1 MAIRKFLLNIGQSNG
16 GAKAEYAAW
25 GLLHAGLYVDFAAL
39 PLSTD
44 VARGYSD
51 TITLPGSWPEF
62 PTCSLKGSA
71 VDAIR
76 YLTFYNPCA
85 TGIAY
90 LAYPGTIRATSI
102 VTVAASYVD
111 LVTSMKWQFTPVGA
125 TITRQRTGIAHT
137 VTQWGGGLAGAA
149 FADQI
154 RVTPAFDPPLVIGE
168 QFTHPITNG
177 INSSAGNYICI
188 APRYGDDFGTDGS
201 WNGSLAGLRV
211 RCTASGHS
219 GNVGQ
224 VRYVS
229 SITLDAGITND
240 VLGAPPT
247 VKITF
252 SEAFSNH
259 PNDGDTFIIEPPP
272 VGSTDVPFTK
282 WAYWLP
288 WCPIEGRAVT
298 SIVTASAVA
307 AGIGGA
313 AFTVAA
319 GHGIVAG
326 QYINVSAPPVP
337 PSTPAQTTY
346 QGNWLVVATSAT
358 TITLGVAYSVPQT
371 VPHYLRVMGK
381 VNPFPPGFNYPNHIS
396 TPQFYQPFVGETY
409 LYGVSSPFATSARAA
424 YHVGM
429 ANRIQE
435 RIGEA
440 IYVVTLTVDGVSL
453 AHSDLYDPGV
463 VSIPAIG
470 WFDPAQQ
477 TSWAPGDR
485 NNCFAR
491 LVDSLDAARLAALR
505 DGDTL
510 ECVGIFF
517 VQGEGDAAALRES
530 YALRYEKNLT
540 SFKSAVRNAVLDAG
554 LFSGPAS
561 TIPWVQPKISNAG
574 TAPSWP
580 YLDTVNAAIQAV
592 TDADPYMRTF
602 SMSDATKITGD
613 NAHYDAAGI
622 TLLET
627 RSFDAWDSIYNG
639 AEPAYAELWNAVLN
653 DYDLDGL
660 VTLTNTRDR
669 SATSID
675 HVAGRRAAQAVIDL
689 FAVYAQAAFNIDNAQ
704 HVEAAELGVIAM
716 LWRRGGTA
724 SAIENVKWDTVFGD
738 DGLITKIRKTQPRAR
753 IVPSSNSGTQQ
764 SSELTSDGSK
774 IYGWSDSAGLPAGFL
789 SQPKNAEE

>member
-1 MAIRKFLLNIGQSNG
+1 MATRKFILNIGQSNA
-16 GAKAEYAAW
+16 GAKADYAAW

-44 VARGYSD
+44 VAKGYAD
-51 TITLPGSWPEF
+51 TLTLPGTWPEF
-62 PTCSLKGSA
+62 PTVSLKGSA

-76 YLTFYNPCA
+76 YLTFYNPSA

-90 LAYPGTIRATSI
+90 LSYPGTIRATGI
-102 VTVAASYVD
+102 VAVTSSYVD
-111 LVTSMKWQFTPVGA
+111 FGTSMKWQFTPVGL
-125 TITRQRTGIAHT
+125 TLTRQRTGIAHT
-137 VTQWGGGLAGAA
+137 VTAWGGTSGAA

-154 RVTPAFDPPLVIGE
+154 RVTPAFDPPLAVGE
-168 QFTHPITNG
+168 QFTHG
-177 INSSAGNYICI
+177 IRVGTNSSAGDYICI
-188 APRYGDDFGTDGS
+188 DPRYGDDFGTDGS

-211 RCTASGHS
+211 RCVTSGHAN
-219 GNVGQ
+219 NVGL

-240 VLGAPPT
+240 VFGAPPT
-247 VKITF
+247 VRLNF
-252 SEAFSNH
+252 SEALPNH
-259 PNDGDTFIIEPPP
+259 PNDGDTFVIEPPP

-298 SIVTASAVA
+298 AIVTSSAVA
-307 AGIGGA
+307 AGVGGA
-313 AFTVAA
+313 EFTVGS

-346 QGNWLVVATSAT
+346 QGNWLVVGTSAT
-358 TITLGVAYSVPQT
+358 TITLGVAYSVPQS
-371 VPHYLRVMGK
+371 VPHYLRLMGK
-381 VNPFPPGFNYPNHIS
+381 VNPYPPGFNYPNHVD
-396 TPQFYQPFVGETY
+396 TPQLYQPYVGETY

-435 RIGEA
+435 RIGET
-440 IYVVTLTVDGVSL
+440 IYVVSLAVVGVSL
-453 AHSDLYDPGV
+453 AHNELYVPAV
-463 VSIPAIG
+463 LPVQAIG

-491 LVDSLDAARLAALR
+491 LIDTLDAARLAALR
-505 DGDTL
+505 DGDEL
-510 ECVGIFF
+510 QCVGIFF
-517 VQGEGDAAALRES
+517 VQGEGDAATAREA

-540 SFKSAVRNAVLDAG
+540 TFKTAVRTAIVDAG

-561 TIPWVQPKISNAG
+561 TIPWIQPKISNSG

-580 YLDTVNAAIQAV
+580 YLATVNAAIQAV
-592 TDADPYMRTF
+592 ADADDYMRTF
-602 SMSDATKITGD
+602 SMDDATKITGD
-613 NAHYDAAGI
+613 NAHYDHVGI

-627 RSFDAWDSIYNG
+627 RAFDAWDDVYNG
-639 AEPAYAELWNAVLN
+639 SEPPYAELWNAVLS

-675 HVAGRRAAQAVIDL
+675 HEAGRRAAQAVIDL
-689 FAVYAQAAFNIDNAQ
+689 FPIYAQAEFDNANPQ

-716 LWRRGGTA
+716 LWRRGGSA

-738 DGLITKIRKTQPRAR
+738 DGLIAKIRKTQPRGR
-753 IVPSSNSGTQQ
+753 IRPASNSGTQQ
-764 SSELTSDGSK
+764 SSELNSDGSK
-774 IYGWSDSAGLPAGFL
+774 IYGWSDPAGMPAGFL
-789 SQPKNAEE
+789 SAPKSAED